1 MRSIYD
7 NDYKGN
13 HLVIDSFIPPLS
25 MSIKIITENRK
36 ARHDYSII
44 ETFEAGIVLRG
55 TEVKSLREGK
65 ANLKD
70 SFAMVEDEE
79 VFLHNCHISPYTH
92 GNIYNHNPLRIRKL
106 LLHKSEIN
114 KLIGK
119 TVEKGLTLIPLKLY
133 FKNGIAKVEL
143 ALAKGKKLH
152 DKREDIKKKTAM
164 REIEKAFKESNR

>member
-1 MRSIYD
+1 MIIRVHSWLNYL
-7 NDYKGN
+7 Y
-13 HLVIDSFIPPLS
+13 
-25 MSIKIITENRK
+25 MAIKIITENRK
-36 ARHDYSII
+36 ARHDYFII

-70 SFAMVEDEE
+70 SFAAVEKEE
-79 VFLHNCHISPYTH
+79 VFLHNCHISPYIH
-92 GNIYNHNPLRIRKL
+92 GNIYNHDPLRIRKL

-133 FKNGIAKVEL
+133 FKNGVAKAEL

-164 REIEKAFKESNR
+164 REIEKAFKESKR

>member
-1 MRSIYD
+1 MRSMYD
-7 NDYKGN
+7 NDYKGRGN
-13 HLVIDSFIPPLS
+13 YLVIDSFIPPVS

-65 ANLKD
+65 VNLKD

-79 VFLHNCHISPYTH
+79 VFLHNCHISPYIH

-106 LLHKSEIN
+106 LLHKNE
-114 KLIGK
+114 
-119 TVEKGLTLIPLKLY
+119 
-133 FKNGIAKVEL
+133 IAKVEL
-143 ALAKGKKLH
+143 ALAKGKKLY

-164 REIEKAFKESNR
+164 REIEKAFKESKR